1 LVCPPEAIDFNYD
14 NIQDFMEMMSEY
26 ALGTVAGRQE
36 KIGYMN
42 FLVRITPECDCAPW
56 SDVSLVPD
64 IGILASTDPVAIDQA
79 SLDLVNE
86 QHGFTASKLEEN
98 IEPGKD
104 KFKGVWKNSAGDI
117 QLSYGEEIGLGNRD
131 YELIRI

>member
-1 LVCPPEAIDFNYD
+1 V
-14 NIQDFMEMMSEY
+14 
-26 ALGTVAGRQE
+26 
-36 KIGYMN
+36 
-42 FLVRITPECDCAPW
+42 PW

-86 QHGFTASKLEEN
+86 QQGFTASKLEEN